1 VRVCFLVNDLQ
12 LSGGIG
18 VVVHHAR
25 QLQHRHGHDVTL
37 ALAREQ
43 ETPNWRYETLTGL
56 HVASLEEAQQEHFDL
71 AIATWWETAFTLFTL
86 PADRHAFFVQ
96 SLEDRFYKPDDAD
109 RLGAALVLD
118 LPVAA
123 FITEARWIRDTLTQ
137 LRPDVHTYLVRN
149 GVDKE
154 VFASPEQVSPHTA
167 GPLRVLIEGNPGV
180 WFKHVPEA
188 IYAAAA
194 MREPHHVT
202 VVSGERA
209 ELGGAPVDRVIGP
222 LTHREMADAYA
233 ESHVLLKLSSVEGM
247 SGPPLEAFHMGA
259 TAVVTPVTGH
269 EEYVE
274 HGFNGMV
281 CDWDDPRGTAR
292 LLDLLARDIRLLHF
306 LRLNALETARGWPT
320 WEQSGQ
326 FMAVA
331 VERIVRAPAP
341 DATKSSTRLLAD
353 LREGLETYRA
363 QMEEKRGWERDAKR
377 YERLRRLPGFSHA
390 IRARQRLG
398 MMRALRP
405 LRPLFRRVR
414 SRLLGS

>member
-1 VRVCFLVNDLQ
+1 M
-12 LSGGIG
+12 
-18 VVVHHAR
+18 
-25 QLQHRHGHDVTL
+25 
-37 ALAREQ
+37 
-43 ETPNWRYETLTGL
+43 PNWRYETLTGL
-56 HVASLEEAQQEHFDL
+56 HVASLEQAQADRYDL
-71 AIATWWETAFTLFTL
+71 AVATWWETAFTLFTI
-86 PADRHAFFVQ
+86 PAARHAFFVQ
-96 SLEDRFYKPDDAD
+96 SLEDRFYKPDEAE

-137 LRPDVHTYLVRN
+137 LRPDVPTYLVRN

-154 VFASPEQVSPHTA
+154 VFASPERVTPRLA

-188 IYAAAA
+188 IEATAQ

-202 VVSGERA
+202 VVSGERG

-222 LTHREMADAYA
+222 LTFSEMADVYA
-233 ESHVLLKLSSVEGM
+233 ESHVLLKLSAVEGM
-247 SGPPLEAFHMGA
+247 SGPPLEAFHMGS

-274 HGFNGMV
+274 HGFNAMV

-292 LLDLLARDIRLLHF
+292 VLDLLARDRRLLHF
-306 LRLNALETARGWPT
+306 LRVNALETARGWPT

-331 VERIVRAPAP
+331 VERIARGPAP
-341 DATKSSTRLLAD
+341 DATAASTRMLAD
-353 LREGLETYRA
+353 LREGLETYRV
-363 QMEEKRGWERDAKR
+363 QLQERKD
-377 YERLRRLPGFSHA
+377 YERQARTVQRVRRLPVLRHV
-390 IRARQRLG
+390 IRVRQQLGQMRL
-398 MMRALRP
+398 LRP

-414 SRLLGS
+414 GKLLGP